1 MTIFN
6 ILVNKI
12 ILTEAGIIIIND
24 KYEVLQNHR
33 FEPGS
38 EISLYSEIK
47 RGTLPNA
54 VKLFFKN
61 SSEELS
67 DSCEVTDQSLITIL
81 DKLYSDTNFIYK
93 TIDSS
98 NLFSLFVQSG
108 FFTSEEEIRTFLHTF
123 SIEYSKQQIRDVSG
137 QEDLQIIEGI
147 NSLDELDKAIN
158 ILMARINEWYGLHFP
173 ELENLVK
180 DSNEYFKFVS
190 LGLNR
195 SSITEKDLVSFS
207 FSEKKL
213 DAIFSAAQDSKG
225 GEINS
230 KDLSIISI
238 LSENVINLVK
248 VRDKMLNYIS
258 DLMNNIAPN
267 LSAIAGPTIGAR
279 LIAKSGGLMKLAK
292 LPSSTIQVLGAEKA
306 LFRSLKSGSRP
317 PKHGIIFQHD
327 KVHSSPKWQRGKIAR
342 SLASKIAIAARID
355 VFRGS
360 KEIDIEHSLDERYR
374 EIQEKYASPVANR
387 NNYSKKKHKKL
398 RRSMNEKRRRTS

>member
-1 MTIFN
+1 MT
-6 ILVNKI
+6 NKAL
-12 ILTEAGIIIIND
+12 LTEAGIIIIND
-24 KYEVLQNHR
+24 KFEVVQSLR
-33 FEPGS
+33 FKPDS
-38 EISLYSEIK
+38 EISFYSQIK
-47 RGTLPNA
+47 NA
-54 VKLFFKN
+54 NVPDVVKTFLDNLSHEF
-61 SSEELS
+61 S
-67 DSCEVTDQSLITIL
+67 DSLEVNDQSLLEIL
-81 DKLYSDTNFIYK
+81 SKIYPDKNFIYK

-98 NLFSLFVQSG
+98 NLFPLFVQSG
-108 FFTSEEEIRTFLHTF
+108 FFSSEEEISNFLQKF

-248 VRDKMLNYIS
+248 VRDKMLNYIN
-258 DLMNNIAPN
+258 DLMNNVAPN

>member
-1 MTIFN
+1 MT
-6 ILVNKI
+6 NKA

-24 KYEVLQNHR
+24 KFEVLQSHR
-33 FEPGS
+33 FEPDS
-38 EISLYSEIK
+38 EISLYSQI
-47 RGTLPNA
+47 
-54 VKLFFKN
+54 KN
-61 SSEELS
+61 SNVPEGVKTFLDDSSHEFS
-67 DSCEVTDQSLITIL
+67 DSLEVNDQSLLEIL
-81 DKLYSDTNFIYK
+81 SKIYPDKNLIYK

-98 NLFSLFVQSG
+98 NLFPLFVQSG
-108 FFTSEEEIRTFLHTF
+108 FFSSEEEISNFLQNF

-137 QEDLQIIEGI
+137 KEDLQIIEGI

-195 SSITEKDLVSFS
+195 SSITEKDLDSFS

-238 LSENVINLVK
+238 LSDNVINLVK

-258 DLMNNIAPN
+258 DLMNNVAPN

-279 LIAKSGGLMKLAK
+279 LIAKSGGMMKLAR

-342 SLASKIAIAARID
+342 SLAAKIAIAARID

>member
-1 MTIFN
+1 MT
-6 ILVNKI
+6 NKVL
-12 ILTEAGIIIIND
+12 LTEAGIIIIND
-24 KYEVLQNHR
+24 KFEVVQSLR
-33 FEPGS
+33 FKPDS
-38 EISLYSEIK
+38 EISLYSQIK
-47 RGTLPNA
+47 NA
-54 VKLFFKN
+54 NVPDVVKTFFDN
-61 SSEELS
+61 LSHEFS
-67 DSCEVTDQSLITIL
+67 DSLEVNDQSFLEIL
-81 DKLYSDTNFIYK
+81 SKIYPDKNFIYK

-98 NLFSLFVQSG
+98 NLFPLFVQSG
-108 FFTSEEEIRTFLHTF
+108 FFNSEEEISNFLQKF

-248 VRDKMLNYIS
+248 VRDKMLNYIN
-258 DLMNNIAPN
+258 DLMNNVAPN

-342 SLASKIAIAARID
+342 SLASKIAIAVRID

>member
-1 MTIFN
+1 MT
-6 ILVNKI
+6 NKVL
-12 ILTEAGIIIIND
+12 LTEAGIIIIND
-24 KYEVLQNHR
+24 KFEVIQSLR
-33 FEPGS
+33 FKPDS
-38 EISLYSEIK
+38 EISFYSQIK
-47 RGTLPNA
+47 NTNVPDV
-54 VKLFFKN
+54 VKTFLDNLSHEF
-61 SSEELS
+61 S
-67 DSCEVTDQSLITIL
+67 DSLEVNDQSLLEIL
-81 DKLYSDTNFIYK
+81 SKIYPDKNFIYK

-98 NLFSLFVQSG
+98 NLFPLFVQSG
-108 FFTSEEEIRTFLHTF
+108 FFSSEEEISNFLQKF

-248 VRDKMLNYIS
+248 VRDKMLNYIN
-258 DLMNNIAPN
+258 DLMNNVAPN

>member
-1 MTIFN
+1 MT
-6 ILVNKI
+6 NKA

-24 KYEVLQNHR
+24 KFEVLQSHR
-33 FEPGS
+33 FEPDS
-38 EISLYSEIK
+38 EISLYSQI
-47 RGTLPNA
+47 
-54 VKLFFKN
+54 KN
-61 SSEELS
+61 SNVPEGIKTFFDDSSHEFS
-67 DSCEVTDQSLITIL
+67 DSLEVNDQSLLEIL
-81 DKLYSDTNFIYK
+81 SKIYPDKNFIYK

-98 NLFSLFVQSG
+98 NLFPLFVQSG
-108 FFTSEEEIRTFLHTF
+108 FFSSEEEISNFLQNF

-137 QEDLQIIEGI
+137 KEDLQIIEGI

-195 SSITEKDLVSFS
+195 SSITEKDLDSFS

-238 LSENVINLVK
+238 LSDNVINLVK

-258 DLMNNIAPN
+258 DLMNNVAPN

-279 LIAKSGGLMKLAK
+279 LIAKSGGMMKLAR

-342 SLASKIAIAARID
+342 SLAAKIAIAARID

>member
-1 MTIFN
+1 M
-6 ILVNKI
+6 
-12 ILTEAGIIIIND
+12 TEAGIIIIND
-24 KYEVLQNHR
+24 KFEVLQSHR
-33 FEPGS
+33 FESDS
-38 EISLYSEIK
+38 EISLYSQIK
-47 RGTLPNA
+47 NA
-54 VKLFFKN
+54 NVPEVVKTFLDD
-61 SSEELS
+61 SSNEFS
-67 DSCEVTDQSLITIL
+67 DSLEVNDQSLLEIL
-81 DKLYSDTNFIYK
+81 SKIYPDKNFIYK

-98 NLFSLFVQSG
+98 NLFPLFVQSG
-108 FFTSEEEIRTFLHTF
+108 FFSSEEEISNFLQKF

-137 QEDLQIIEGI
+137 KEDLQIIEGI

-238 LSENVINLVK
+238 LSDNVINLVK
-248 VRDKMLNYIS
+248 VRDKMLNYIG
-258 DLMNNIAPN
+258 DLMNDVAPN

-279 LIAKSGGLMKLAK
+279 LIAKSGGMMKLAR

-342 SLASKIAIAARID
+342 SLASKIAIAVRID

>member
-1 MTIFN
+1 LT
-6 ILVNKI
+6 NKA

-24 KYEVLQNHR
+24 KFEVLQSHR
-33 FEPGS
+33 FEPDS
-38 EISLYSEIK
+38 EISLYSQI
-47 RGTLPNA
+47 
-54 VKLFFKN
+54 KN
-61 SSEELS
+61 SNVPEGVKTFLDDSSHEFS
-67 DSCEVTDQSLITIL
+67 DSLEVNDQSLLEIL
-81 DKLYSDTNFIYK
+81 SKIYPDKNFIYK

-98 NLFSLFVQSG
+98 NLFPLFVQSG
-108 FFTSEEEIRTFLHTF
+108 FFSSEEEISNFLQNF

-137 QEDLQIIEGI
+137 KEDLQIIEGI

-195 SSITEKDLVSFS
+195 SSITEKDLDSFS

-238 LSENVINLVK
+238 LSDNVINLVK
-248 VRDKMLNYIS
+248 VRDKMLNYIG
-258 DLMNNIAPN
+258 DLMNNVAPN

-279 LIAKSGGLMKLAK
+279 LIAKSGGMMKLAR

-342 SLASKIAIAARID
+342 SLASKIAIAVRID

>member
-1 MTIFN
+1 MT
-6 ILVNKI
+6 NKA

-24 KYEVLQNHR
+24 KFEVLQSHR
-33 FEPGS
+33 FEPDS
-38 EISLYSEIK
+38 EISLYSQI
-47 RGTLPNA
+47 
-54 VKLFFKN
+54 KN
-61 SSEELS
+61 SNVPEGVKTFLDDSSHEFS
-67 DSCEVTDQSLITIL
+67 DSLEVNDQSLLEIL
-81 DKLYSDTNFIYK
+81 SKIYPDKNFIYK

-98 NLFSLFVQSG
+98 NLFPLFVQSG
-108 FFTSEEEIRTFLHTF
+108 FFSSEEEISNFLQNF

-137 QEDLQIIEGI
+137 KEDLQIIEGI

-195 SSITEKDLVSFS
+195 SSITEKDLDSFS

-238 LSENVINLVK
+238 LSDNVINLVK
-248 VRDKMLNYIS
+248 VRDKMLNYIG

-279 LIAKSGGLMKLAK
+279 LIAKSGGMMKLAR

-342 SLASKIAIAARID
+342 SLAAKIAIAVRID

>member
-1 MTIFN
+1 MT
-6 ILVNKI
+6 NKVL
-12 ILTEAGIIIIND
+12 LTEAGIIIIND
-24 KYEVLQNHR
+24 KFEVVQSLR
-33 FEPGS
+33 FKPDS
-38 EISLYSEIK
+38 EISFYSQIK
-47 RGTLPNA
+47 NTNVPDV
-54 VKLFFKN
+54 VKTFLDNLSHEF
-61 SSEELS
+61 S
-67 DSCEVTDQSLITIL
+67 DSLEVNDQSLLEIL
-81 DKLYSDTNFIYK
+81 SKIYPDKNFIYK

-98 NLFSLFVQSG
+98 NLFPLFVQSG
-108 FFTSEEEIRTFLHTF
+108 FFSSEEEISNFLQKF

-173 ELENLVK
+173 ELETLVK

-248 VRDKMLNYIS
+248 VRDKMLNYIN
-258 DLMNNIAPN
+258 DLMNNVAPN

>member
-1 MTIFN
+1 M
-6 ILVNKI
+6 
-12 ILTEAGIIIIND
+12 TEAGIIIIND
-24 KYEVLQNHR
+24 KFEVLQSHR
-33 FEPGS
+33 FESDS
-38 EISLYSEIK
+38 EISLYSQIK
-47 RGTLPNA
+47 NA
-54 VKLFFKN
+54 NVPEVVKTFLDD
-61 SSEELS
+61 SSNEFS
-67 DSCEVTDQSLITIL
+67 DSLEVNDQSLLEIL
-81 DKLYSDTNFIYK
+81 SKIYPDKNFIYK

-98 NLFSLFVQSG
+98 NLFPLFVQSG
-108 FFTSEEEIRTFLHTF
+108 FFSSEEEISNFLQKF

-137 QEDLQIIEGI
+137 KEDLQIIEGI

-195 SSITEKDLVSFS
+195 SSITEKDLDSFS

-238 LSENVINLVK
+238 LSDNVINLVK
-248 VRDKMLNYIS
+248 VRDKMLNYIG
-258 DLMNNIAPN
+258 DLMNDVAPN

-279 LIAKSGGLMKLAK
+279 LIAKSGGMMKLAR

-342 SLASKIAIAARID
+342 SLASKIAIAVRID

>member
-1 MTIFN
+1 MT
-6 ILVNKI
+6 NKVL
-12 ILTEAGIIIIND
+12 LTEAGIIIIND
-24 KYEVLQNHR
+24 KFEVVQSLR
-33 FEPGS
+33 FKPDS
-38 EISLYSEIK
+38 EISFYSQIK
-47 RGTLPNA
+47 NA
-54 VKLFFKN
+54 NVPEVVKTFLDNLSHEF
-61 SSEELS
+61 S
-67 DSCEVTDQSLITIL
+67 DSLEVNDQSLLEIL
-81 DKLYSDTNFIYK
+81 SKIYPDKNFIYK

-98 NLFSLFVQSG
+98 NLFPLFVQSG
-108 FFTSEEEIRTFLHTF
+108 FFSSEEEISNFLQKF

-225 GEINS
+225 GDINS

-238 LSENVINLVK
+238 LSENVIYLVK
-248 VRDKMLNYIS
+248 VRDKMLNYIN
-258 DLMNNIAPN
+258 DLMNNVAPN

-306 LFRSLKSGSRP
+306 LFRSLKSGSSP

>member
-1 MTIFN
+1 MT
-6 ILVNKI
+6 NKV

-24 KYEVLQNHR
+24 KYEVLQSHR
-33 FEPGS
+33 FEPNS
-38 EISLYSEIK
+38 EISLYSQI
-47 RGTLPNA
+47 
-54 VKLFFKN
+54 KN
-61 SSEELS
+61 SNVSEDIKNFFDNSSNELP
-67 DSCEVTDQSLITIL
+67 DSLEVNDQSLIDIL
-81 DKLYSDTNFIYK
+81 NKIFPDKNFIHQ

-98 NLFSLFVQSG
+98 NLFPLFVQSG
-108 FFTSEEEIRTFLHTF
+108 FFSSEEEISKFLQNF

-137 QEDLQIIEGI
+137 KEDLQIIEGI
-147 NSLDELDKAIN
+147 NSLDELDKAVN

-180 DSNEYFKFVS
+180 DSNVYFKFVS
-190 LGLNR
+190 LGLDRN
-195 SSITEKDLVSFS
+195 SITEKDLVSFN

-213 DAIFSAAQDSKG
+213 DALFSAAQDSKG

-230 KDLSIISI
+230 KDLNIISI

-267 LSAIAGPTIGAR
+267 LSSIAGPTIGAR
-279 LIAKSGGLMKLAK
+279 LIAKSGGLLKLAK

-355 VFRGS
+355 AFRGS
-360 KEIDIEHSLDERYR
+360 KELDIENSLDERYR
-374 EIQEKYASPVANR
+374 EIQEKYASPVADR

-398 RRSMNEKRRRTS
+398 RRSMNEKRRRTSK

>member
-1 MTIFN
+1 MT
-6 ILVNKI
+6 NKVL
-12 ILTEAGIIIIND
+12 LTEAGIIIIND
-24 KYEVLQNHR
+24 KFEVIQSLR
-33 FEPGS
+33 FKPDS
-38 EISLYSEIK
+38 EISFYSQIK
-47 RGTLPNA
+47 NTNVPDV
-54 VKLFFKN
+54 VKTFLDNLSHEF
-61 SSEELS
+61 S
-67 DSCEVTDQSLITIL
+67 DSLEVNDQSLLEIL
-81 DKLYSDTNFIYK
+81 SKIYPDKNFIYK

-98 NLFSLFVQSG
+98 NLFPLFVQSG
-108 FFTSEEEIRTFLHTF
+108 FFSSEEEISNFLQKF

-195 SSITEKDLVSFS
+195 SSITEKDLDSFS

-238 LSENVINLVK
+238 LSDNVINLVK

-258 DLMNNIAPN
+258 DLMNNVAPN

-279 LIAKSGGLMKLAK
+279 LIAKSGGMMKLAR

-342 SLASKIAIAARID
+342 SLAAKIAIAARID

>member
-1 MTIFN
+1 LT
-6 ILVNKI
+6 NKA

-24 KYEVLQNHR
+24 KFEVLQSHR
-33 FEPGS
+33 FEPDS
-38 EISLYSEIK
+38 EISLYSQI
-47 RGTLPNA
+47 
-54 VKLFFKN
+54 KN
-61 SSEELS
+61 SNVPEGVKTFLDDSSHEFS
-67 DSCEVTDQSLITIL
+67 DSLEVNDQSLLEIL
-81 DKLYSDTNFIYK
+81 SKIYPDKNFIYK

-98 NLFSLFVQSG
+98 NLFPLFVQSG
-108 FFTSEEEIRTFLHTF
+108 FFSSEEEISNFLQNF

-137 QEDLQIIEGI
+137 KEDLQIIEGI

-195 SSITEKDLVSFS
+195 NSITEKDLDSFS

-238 LSENVINLVK
+238 LSDNVINLVK

-258 DLMNNIAPN
+258 DLMNNVAPN

-279 LIAKSGGLMKLAK
+279 LIAKSGGMMKLAR

-342 SLASKIAIAARID
+342 SLAAKIAIAVRID

>member
-1 MTIFN
+1 LT
-6 ILVNKI
+6 NKA

-24 KYEVLQNHR
+24 KFEVLQSHR
-33 FEPGS
+33 FEPDS
-38 EISLYSEIK
+38 EISLYSQI
-47 RGTLPNA
+47 
-54 VKLFFKN
+54 KN
-61 SSEELS
+61 SNVPEGVKTFLDDSSHEFS
-67 DSCEVTDQSLITIL
+67 DSLEVNDQSLLEIL
-81 DKLYSDTNFIYK
+81 SKIYPDKNFIYK

-98 NLFSLFVQSG
+98 NLFPLFVQSG
-108 FFTSEEEIRTFLHTF
+108 FFSSEEEISNFLQNF

-137 QEDLQIIEGI
+137 KEDLQIIEGI

-195 SSITEKDLVSFS
+195 SSITEKDLDSFS

-238 LSENVINLVK
+238 LSDNVINLVK

-258 DLMNNIAPN
+258 DLMNNVAPN

-279 LIAKSGGLMKLAK
+279 LIAKSGGMMKLAR

-342 SLASKIAIAARID
+342 SLAAKIAIAVRID

>member
-1 MTIFN
+1 MT
-6 ILVNKI
+6 NKA

-24 KYEVLQNHR
+24 KFEVLQSHR
-33 FEPGS
+33 FEPDS
-38 EISLYSEIK
+38 EISLYSQI
-47 RGTLPNA
+47 
-54 VKLFFKN
+54 KN
-61 SSEELS
+61 SNVPEGIKTFFDDSSHEFS
-67 DSCEVTDQSLITIL
+67 DSLEVNDQSLLEIL
-81 DKLYSDTNFIYK
+81 SKIYPDKNFIYK

-98 NLFSLFVQSG
+98 NLFPLFVQSG
-108 FFTSEEEIRTFLHTF
+108 FFSSEEEISNFLQNF

-137 QEDLQIIEGI
+137 KEDLQIIEGI

-195 SSITEKDLVSFS
+195 SSITEKDLDSFS

-238 LSENVINLVK
+238 LSDNVINLVK
-248 VRDKMLNYIS
+248 VRDKMLNYIG
-258 DLMNNIAPN
+258 DLMNNVAPN

-279 LIAKSGGLMKLAK
+279 LIAKSGGMMKLAR

>member
-1 MTIFN
+1 MT
-6 ILVNKI
+6 NKI
-12 ILTEAGIIIIND
+12 LLTEAGIIIIND
-24 KYEVLQNHR
+24 KFEVIQSHR
-33 FEPGS
+33 FEPNS
-38 EISLYSEIK
+38 EISLYSQIK
-47 RGTLPNA
+47 NA
-54 VKLFFKN
+54 NVPEGVKTFLDN
-61 SSEELS
+61 SSNEFS
-67 DSCEVTDQSLITIL
+67 DSTEVNDQSLLEIL
-81 DKLYSDTNFIYK
+81 SKIYPDKNFIYK

-98 NLFSLFVQSG
+98 NLYPLFVQSS
-108 FFTSEEEIRTFLHTF
+108 FFNSEEEISNFLQKF

>member
-1 MTIFN
+1 MT
-6 ILVNKI
+6 NKA

-24 KYEVLQNHR
+24 KFEVLQSHR
-33 FEPGS
+33 FEPDS
-38 EISLYSEIK
+38 EISLYSQI
-47 RGTLPNA
+47 
-54 VKLFFKN
+54 KN
-61 SSEELS
+61 SNVPEGVKTFLDDSSHEFS
-67 DSCEVTDQSLITIL
+67 DSLEVNDQSLLEIL
-81 DKLYSDTNFIYK
+81 SKIYPDKNFIYK

-98 NLFSLFVQSG
+98 NLFPLFVQSG
-108 FFTSEEEIRTFLHTF
+108 FFSSEEEISNFLQNF

-137 QEDLQIIEGI
+137 KEDLQIIEGI

-195 SSITEKDLVSFS
+195 SSITEKDLDSFS

-238 LSENVINLVK
+238 LSDNVINLVK

-258 DLMNNIAPN
+258 DLMNNVAPN

-279 LIAKSGGLMKLAK
+279 LIAKSGGMMKLAR

-342 SLASKIAIAARID
+342 SLAAKIAIAARID

>member
-1 MTIFN
+1 MT
-6 ILVNKI
+6 NKVL
-12 ILTEAGIIIIND
+12 LTEAGIIIIND
-24 KYEVLQNHR
+24 KFEVVQSLR
-33 FEPGS
+33 FKPDS
-38 EISLYSEIK
+38 EISLYSQIK
-47 RGTLPNA
+47 NA
-54 VKLFFKN
+54 NVPEVVKTFLDNLSHEF
-61 SSEELS
+61 S
-67 DSCEVTDQSLITIL
+67 DSLEVNDQSLLEIL
-81 DKLYSDTNFIYK
+81 GKIYPDKNFIYK

-98 NLFSLFVQSG
+98 NLFPLFVQSG
-108 FFTSEEEIRTFLHTF
+108 FFSSEEEISNFLQKF

-248 VRDKMLNYIS
+248 VRDKMLNYIN
-258 DLMNNIAPN
+258 DLMNNVAPN

>member
-1 MTIFN
+1 MT
-6 ILVNKI
+6 NKAL
-12 ILTEAGIIIIND
+12 LTEAGIIIIND
-24 KYEVLQNHR
+24 KFEVVQSLR
-33 FEPGS
+33 FKPDS
-38 EISLYSEIK
+38 EISFYSQIK
-47 RGTLPNA
+47 NA
-54 VKLFFKN
+54 NVPDVVKTFLDNLSHEF
-61 SSEELS
+61 S
-67 DSCEVTDQSLITIL
+67 DSLEVNDQSLLEIL
-81 DKLYSDTNFIYK
+81 GKIYPDKNFIYK

-98 NLFSLFVQSG
+98 NLFPLFVQSG
-108 FFTSEEEIRTFLHTF
+108 FFSSEEEISNFLQKF

-248 VRDKMLNYIS
+248 VRDKMLNYIN
-258 DLMNNIAPN
+258 DLMNNVAPN

-355 VFRGS
+355 AFRGT
-360 KEIDIEHSLDERYR
+360 KEIDIENSLDERYR

>member
-1 MTIFN
+1 MT
-6 ILVNKI
+6 NKVL
-12 ILTEAGIIIIND
+12 LTEAGIIIIND
-24 KYEVLQNHR
+24 KFEVVQSLR
-33 FEPGS
+33 FKPDS
-38 EISLYSEIK
+38 EISLYSQIK
-47 RGTLPNA
+47 NA
-54 VKLFFKN
+54 NVPEVVKTFLDNLSHEF
-61 SSEELS
+61 S
-67 DSCEVTDQSLITIL
+67 DSLEVNDQSLLEIL
-81 DKLYSDTNFIYK
+81 SKIYPDKNFIYK

-98 NLFSLFVQSG
+98 NLFPLFVQSG
-108 FFTSEEEIRTFLHTF
+108 FFSSEEEISNFLQKF

-248 VRDKMLNYIS
+248 VRDKMLNYIN
-258 DLMNNIAPN
+258 DLMNNVAPN

>member
-1 MTIFN
+1 MT
-6 ILVNKI
+6 NKAL
-12 ILTEAGIIIIND
+12 LTEAGIIIIND
-24 KYEVLQNHR
+24 KFEVVQSLR
-33 FEPGS
+33 FKPDS
-38 EISLYSEIK
+38 EISFYSQIRNVNVPEV
-47 RGTLPNA
+47 
-54 VKLFFKN
+54 VKTFLDNLSHEF
-61 SSEELS
+61 S
-67 DSCEVTDQSLITIL
+67 DSLEVNDQSLLEIL
-81 DKLYSDTNFIYK
+81 SKIYPDKNFIYK

-98 NLFSLFVQSG
+98 NLFPLFVQSG
-108 FFTSEEEIRTFLHTF
+108 FFSSEEEISNFLQKF

-248 VRDKMLNYIS
+248 VRDKMLNYIN
-258 DLMNNIAPN
+258 DLMNNVAPN

>member
-1 MTIFN
+1 MT
-6 ILVNKI
+6 NKVL
-12 ILTEAGIIIIND
+12 LTEAGIIIIND
-24 KYEVLQNHR
+24 KFEVIQSLR
-33 FEPGS
+33 FKPDS
-38 EISLYSEIK
+38 EISFYSQIK
-47 RGTLPNA
+47 NA
-54 VKLFFKN
+54 NVPEVVKTFLDNLSHEF
-61 SSEELS
+61 S
-67 DSCEVTDQSLITIL
+67 DSLEVNDQSLLEIL
-81 DKLYSDTNFIYK
+81 SKIYPDKNFIYK

-98 NLFSLFVQSG
+98 NLFPLFVQSG
-108 FFTSEEEIRTFLHTF
+108 FFSSEEEISNFLQKF

-248 VRDKMLNYIS
+248 VRDKMLNYIN
-258 DLMNNIAPN
+258 DLMNNVAPN

>member
-1 MTIFN
+1 MT
-6 ILVNKI
+6 NKVL
-12 ILTEAGIIIIND
+12 LTEAGIIIIND
-24 KYEVLQNHR
+24 KIEVIQSLR
-33 FEPGS
+33 FKPDS
-38 EISLYSEIK
+38 EISFYSQIK
-47 RGTLPNA
+47 NA
-54 VKLFFKN
+54 NVPDVVKTFFDN
-61 SSEELS
+61 LSHEFS
-67 DSCEVTDQSLITIL
+67 DSLEVNDQSLLEIL
-81 DKLYSDTNFIYK
+81 SKIYPDKNFIYK

-98 NLFSLFVQSG
+98 NLFPLFVQSG
-108 FFTSEEEIRTFLHTF
+108 FFSSEEEISNFLQKF

-248 VRDKMLNYIS
+248 VRDKMLNYIN
-258 DLMNNIAPN
+258 DLMNNVAPN

>member
-1 MTIFN
+1 MT
-6 ILVNKI
+6 NKA

-24 KYEVLQNHR
+24 KFEVLQSHR
-33 FEPGS
+33 FEPDS
-38 EISLYSEIK
+38 EISLYSQI
-47 RGTLPNA
+47 
-54 VKLFFKN
+54 KN
-61 SSEELS
+61 SNVPEGVKTFLDDSSHEFS
-67 DSCEVTDQSLITIL
+67 DSLEVNDQSLLAIL
-81 DKLYSDTNFIYK
+81 SKIYPDKNFIHK

-98 NLFSLFVQSG
+98 NLFPLFVQSG
-108 FFTSEEEIRTFLHTF
+108 FFSSEEEISNFLQNF

-137 QEDLQIIEGI
+137 KEDLQIIEGI

-195 SSITEKDLVSFS
+195 SSITEKDLDSFS

-238 LSENVINLVK
+238 LSDNVINLVK
-248 VRDKMLNYIS
+248 VRDKMLNYIG
-258 DLMNNIAPN
+258 DLMNNVAPN

-279 LIAKSGGLMKLAK
+279 LIAKSGGMMKLAR

-342 SLASKIAIAARID
+342 SLASKIAIAVRID

>member
-1 MTIFN
+1 MT
-6 ILVNKI
+6 NKA

-24 KYEVLQNHR
+24 KFEVLQSHR
-33 FEPGS
+33 FEPDS
-38 EISLYSEIK
+38 EISLYSQI
-47 RGTLPNA
+47 
-54 VKLFFKN
+54 KN
-61 SSEELS
+61 SNVPEGVKTFLDDSSHEFS
-67 DSCEVTDQSLITIL
+67 DSLEVNDQSLLEIL
-81 DKLYSDTNFIYK
+81 SKIYPDKNFIYK

-98 NLFSLFVQSG
+98 NLFPLFVQSG
-108 FFTSEEEIRTFLHTF
+108 FFSSEEEISNFLQNF

-137 QEDLQIIEGI
+137 KEDLQIIEGI

-195 SSITEKDLVSFS
+195 SSITEKDLDSFS

-230 KDLSIISI
+230 KDLSIIYI
-238 LSENVINLVK
+238 LSDNVINLVK
-248 VRDKMLNYIS
+248 VRDKMLNYIG
-258 DLMNNIAPN
+258 DLMNNVAPY

-279 LIAKSGGLMKLAK
+279 LIAKSGGMMKLAR

-342 SLASKIAIAARID
+342 SLAAKIAIAARID

>member
-1 MTIFN
+1 MT
-6 ILVNKI
+6 NKAL
-12 ILTEAGIIIIND
+12 LTEAGIIIIND
-24 KYEVLQNHR
+24 KFEVVQSLR
-33 FEPGS
+33 FKPDS
-38 EISLYSEIK
+38 EISFYSQIK
-47 RGTLPNA
+47 NVNVPEV
-54 VKLFFKN
+54 VKTFLDNLSHEF
-61 SSEELS
+61 S
-67 DSCEVTDQSLITIL
+67 DSLEVNDQSLLEIL
-81 DKLYSDTNFIYK
+81 SKIYPDKNFIYK

-98 NLFSLFVQSG
+98 NLFPLFVQSG
-108 FFTSEEEIRTFLHTF
+108 FFSSEEEISNFLQKF

-248 VRDKMLNYIS
+248 VRDKMLNYIN
-258 DLMNNIAPN
+258 DLMNNVAPN

-360 KEIDIEHSLDERYR
+360 KEIDIEHSLAERYR

>member
-1 MTIFN
+1 MT
-6 ILVNKI
+6 NKA

-24 KYEVLQNHR
+24 KFEVLQSHR
-33 FEPGS
+33 FEPDS
-38 EISLYSEIK
+38 EISLYSQI
-47 RGTLPNA
+47 
-54 VKLFFKN
+54 KN
-61 SSEELS
+61 SNVPEGVKTFLDDSSHEFS
-67 DSCEVTDQSLITIL
+67 DSLEVNDQSLLEIL
-81 DKLYSDTNFIYK
+81 SKIYPDKNFIYK

-98 NLFSLFVQSG
+98 NLFPLFVQSG
-108 FFTSEEEIRTFLHTF
+108 FFSSEEEISNFLQNF

-137 QEDLQIIEGI
+137 KEDLQIIEGI

-195 SSITEKDLVSFS
+195 SSITEKDLDSFS

-238 LSENVINLVK
+238 LSDNVINLVK
-248 VRDKMLNYIS
+248 VRDKMLNYIG
-258 DLMNNIAPN
+258 DLMNNVAPN

-279 LIAKSGGLMKLAK
+279 LIAKSGGMMKLAR

-342 SLASKIAIAARID
+342 SLAAKIAIAARID

>member
-1 MTIFN
+1 MT
-6 ILVNKI
+6 NKAL
-12 ILTEAGIIIIND
+12 LTEAGIIIIND
-24 KYEVLQNHR
+24 KFEVVQSLR
-33 FEPGS
+33 FKPDS
-38 EISLYSEIK
+38 EISFYSQIK
-47 RGTLPNA
+47 NA
-54 VKLFFKN
+54 NVPDVVKTFLDNLSHEF
-61 SSEELS
+61 S
-67 DSCEVTDQSLITIL
+67 DSLEVNDQSLLEIL
-81 DKLYSDTNFIYK
+81 SKIYPDKNFIYK

-98 NLFSLFVQSG
+98 NLFPLFVQSG
-108 FFTSEEEIRTFLHTF
+108 FFSSEEEISIFLQKF

-248 VRDKMLNYIS
+248 VRDKMLNYIN
-258 DLMNNIAPN
+258 DLMNNVAPN

>member
-1 MTIFN
+1 MT
-6 ILVNKI
+6 NKA

-24 KYEVLQNHR
+24 KFEVLQSHR
-33 FEPGS
+33 FEPDS
-38 EISLYSEIK
+38 EISLYSQI
-47 RGTLPNA
+47 
-54 VKLFFKN
+54 KN
-61 SSEELS
+61 SNVPEGVKTFLDDSSHEFS
-67 DSCEVTDQSLITIL
+67 DSLEVNDQSLLEIL
-81 DKLYSDTNFIYK
+81 SKIYPDKNFIHK

-98 NLFSLFVQSG
+98 NLFPLFVQSG
-108 FFTSEEEIRTFLHTF
+108 FFSSEEEISNFLQNF

-137 QEDLQIIEGI
+137 KEDLQIIEGI

-195 SSITEKDLVSFS
+195 SSITEKDLDSFS

-238 LSENVINLVK
+238 LSDNVINLVK
-248 VRDKMLNYIS
+248 VRDKMLNYIG

-279 LIAKSGGLMKLAK
+279 LIAKSGGMMKLAR

-342 SLASKIAIAARID
+342 SLAAKIAIAARID

>member
-1 MTIFN
+1 MT
-6 ILVNKI
+6 NKAL
-12 ILTEAGIIIIND
+12 LTEAGIIIIND
-24 KYEVLQNHR
+24 KFEVVQSLR
-33 FEPGS
+33 FKPDS
-38 EISLYSEIK
+38 EISFYSQIK
-47 RGTLPNA
+47 NA
-54 VKLFFKN
+54 NVPDVVKTFFDN
-61 SSEELS
+61 LSHEFS
-67 DSCEVTDQSLITIL
+67 DSLEVNDQSLLEIL
-81 DKLYSDTNFIYK
+81 SKIYPDKNFIYK

-98 NLFSLFVQSG
+98 NLFPLFVQSG
-108 FFTSEEEIRTFLHTF
+108 FFSSEEEISNFLQKF

-248 VRDKMLNYIS
+248 VRDKMLNYIN
-258 DLMNNIAPN
+258 DLMNNVAPN

>member
-1 MTIFN
+1 MT
-6 ILVNKI
+6 NKAL
-12 ILTEAGIIIIND
+12 LTEAGIIIIND
-24 KYEVLQNHR
+24 KFEVVQSLR
-33 FEPGS
+33 FKPDS
-38 EISLYSEIK
+38 EISFYSQIK
-47 RGTLPNA
+47 NA
-54 VKLFFKN
+54 NVPEVVKTFLDD
-61 SSEELS
+61 SSNEFS
-67 DSCEVTDQSLITIL
+67 DSLEVNDQSLLEIL
-81 DKLYSDTNFIYK
+81 SKIYPDKNFIYK

-98 NLFSLFVQSG
+98 NLFPLFVQSG
-108 FFTSEEEIRTFLHTF
+108 FFSSEEEISNFLQKF

-248 VRDKMLNYIS
+248 VRDKMLNYIN
-258 DLMNNIAPN
+258 DLMNNVAPN

>member
-1 MTIFN
+1 M
-6 ILVNKI
+6 
-12 ILTEAGIIIIND
+12 TEAGIIIIND
-24 KYEVLQNHR
+24 KFEVLQSHR
-33 FEPGS
+33 FESDS
-38 EISLYSEIK
+38 EISLYSQIK
-47 RGTLPNA
+47 NA
-54 VKLFFKN
+54 NVPEVVKTFLDD
-61 SSEELS
+61 SSNEFS
-67 DSCEVTDQSLITIL
+67 DSLEVNDQSLLEIL
-81 DKLYSDTNFIYK
+81 SKIYPDKNFIYK

-98 NLFSLFVQSG
+98 NLFPLFVQSG
-108 FFTSEEEIRTFLHTF
+108 FFSSEEEISNFLQKF

-137 QEDLQIIEGI
+137 KEDLQIIEGI

-195 SSITEKDLVSFS
+195 SSITEKDLDSFS

-238 LSENVINLVK
+238 LSDNVINLVK
-248 VRDKMLNYIS
+248 VRDKMLNYIG
-258 DLMNNIAPN
+258 DLMNNVAPN

-279 LIAKSGGLMKLAK
+279 LIAKSGGMMKLAR

-342 SLASKIAIAARID
+342 SLASKIAIAVRID